1 MCPEGFHASYLS
13 TIYIKPLALD
23 FEFVKAKKWF

>member
-1 MCPEGFHASYLS
+1 MCPEGFHAYLS